1 MAEKKYMTA
10 LAKVNDTYLP
20 MIADQIEGKGIRF
33 SEYARQC
40 VLHALAAINATLDK
54 AGIAWNN
61 PQLDQSNLT
70 TVLLQVASLQ
80 LNASAQPREV
90 YFQIR
95 NIKQGNE
102 WKKQIE
108 MGIEGDGNDAI
119 LARFGRGVKEIKPFW
134 VVREGDKFEYPK
146 FKGLEMEPPVWEPT
160 GQGEVVRVVYPIIMA
175 DNTVHF
181 YIAER
186 ADVARNLAAHIS
198 NNLMNETFGICADR
212 YKATAEQK
220 KKIDAKKAEIMAKVK
235 AKGLDALDDPDL
247 QEYISPAWTEPQSRE
262 AMILRK
268 MRNNV
273 VKKIPKDFGSAFIG
287 EAYETATDDAYIE
300 AQAEVTQNQ
309 GAGPVI
315 AIDPATGEVIEDEA
329 AGADAESDADAEA
342 EAEMQAQME
351 PPVAEQTTLEGPG
364 F

>member
-1 MAEKKYMTA
+1 MAQKQYTTA
-10 LAKVNDTYLP
+10 LAKVNETYLP
-20 MIADQIEGKGIRF
+20 LITHQIEGNGIKF
-33 SEYARQC
+33 DEYAKNC
-40 VLHALAAINATLDK
+40 VLHAISAINATLDK
-54 AGIAWNN
+54 AGVAWDN
-61 PQLDQSNLT
+61 PQLDQSNMT
-70 TVLLQVASLQ
+70 SVLLQVASLQ

-95 NIKQGNE
+95 NVKVGDNK

-119 LARFGRGVKEIKPFW
+119 LARFGRGVKEVKPFW
-134 VVREGDKFEYPK
+134 VVRSGDRFEYPK

-160 GQGEVVRVVYPIIMA
+160 GQGDIVRVVYPVIMT

-186 ADVARNLAAHIS
+186 ADVARNLAAHVS

-235 AKGLDALDDPDL
+235 EKGLDALDDPEL
-247 QEYISPAWTEPQSRE
+247 QDYISPAWTEPQSRE
-262 AMILRK
+262 TMILRK
-268 MRNNV
+268 MRNNI
-273 VKKIPKDFGSAFIG
+273 VKKIPKDFGSAFINM
-287 EAYETATDDAYIE
+287 AYETATDDAYHD
-300 AQAEVTQNQ
+300 AQAEVEENQ
-309 GAGPVI
+309 GSGPVI
-315 AIDPATGEVIEDEA
+315 DIDPDTGEVLDGATEPDALPEPEPA
-329 AGADAESDADAEA
+329 A
-342 EAEMQAQME
+342 
-351 PPVAEQTTLEGPG
+351 AEQTTLTGPG